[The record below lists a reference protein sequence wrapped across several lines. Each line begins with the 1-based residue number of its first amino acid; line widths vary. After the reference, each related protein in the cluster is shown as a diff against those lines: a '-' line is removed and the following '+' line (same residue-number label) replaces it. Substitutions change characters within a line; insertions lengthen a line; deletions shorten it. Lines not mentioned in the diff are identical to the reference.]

1 MACGGYVTD
10 FTAGSAALRNMILL
24 ASGVAALLLAALLY
38 AFITRQLRPVRKIVQ
53 ALERIG
59 AGDLQARIGR
69 GNDTGPTRNELDII
83 ARSIDASTASMGQ
96 LIGELRQQSREV
108 EGTAAAL
115 SQVSRALA
123 DNAATQSNAAS
134 AMAAGVEELAVSINI
149 LSDNA
154 RSTDSSVRETR
165 ELASQGREASG
176 AAVSQMANIEQA
188 VADAAGQIEH
198 LGEASRQISSVV
210 SVIREVAD
218 QTNLLALNAAIEAA
232 RAGEQGRGF
241 AVVADEVRKLSE
253 RTAVS
258 TGEIGKMVDAI
269 QVSTR
274 EVVAQVGR
282 GVTMVDE
289 GVANA
294 RQAGDTIGGLQEMAK
309 KVSQLVADVDEA
321 LREQASAS
329 NDVAKKV
336 EDVAAQAEESTAIA
350 RQTSGAANTM
360 TQTAHAMEQ
369 LVARFRI

>member
-1 MACGGYVTD
+1 M
-10 FTAGSAALRNMILL
+10 
-24 ASGVAALLLAALLY
+24 
-38 AFITRQLRPVRKIVQ
+38 
-53 ALERIG
+53 
-59 AGDLQARIGR
+59 
-69 GNDTGPTRNELDII
+69 
-83 ARSIDASTASMGQ
+83 
-96 LIGELRQQSREV
+96 
-108 EGTAAAL
+108 
-115 SQVSRALA
+115 
-123 DNAATQSNAAS
+123 
-134 AMAAGVEELAVSINI
+134 
-149 LSDNA
+149 
-154 RSTDSSVRETR
+154 
-165 ELASQGREASG
+165 
-176 AAVSQMANIEQA
+176 
-188 VADAAGQIEH
+188 
-198 LGEASRQISSVV
+198 
-210 SVIREVAD
+210 
-218 QTNLLALNAAIEAA
+218 
-232 RAGEQGRGF
+232 
-241 AVVADEVRKLSE
+241 VADEVRKLSE
-253 RTAVS
+253 RTAIS

-350 RQTSGAANTM
+350 RQTSSVANTM